1 MYLGE
6 NEITIILMNI
16 QSTWIMVS
24 AALVLLAGCGKKEQ
38 GTVKGNSGVT
48 AVKMTYSVFFPPTHV
63 QAKLAKEWA
72 DEINAR
78 SGGRIEITVFSGGAL
93 TKADQCY
100 QGVVDGISDIGMS
113 AFAYTR
119 GRFPLLEG
127 LDLPFGYPDGLS
139 ATRIVNEMVAK
150 YDPAETKDVKMLYVH
165 AHGPGIL
172 ASKRPVG
179 RLEDLKGLKVR
190 ATGFCSKI
198 VESLGGLPVSMPQG
212 ETYEALQKGVV
223 DATFCPVETLKGW
236 KQGEVVNCITDSKC
250 IGYTTAFFVAM
261 NRQKWE
267 ALPTELRKVIE
278 EVSGEWVVK
287 HGVAWNAA
295 DRDGLQFIVDLKRSI
310 LPLSPQEQKL
320 WVDKVSPLLR
330 EYAAKATQNGLPGE
344 AFLNDLKV
352 AVAEARVQAQKK

>member
-1 MYLGE
+1 
-6 NEITIILMNI
+6 MNI
-16 QSTWIMVS
+16 KSSWV
-24 AALVLLAGCGKKEQ
+24 AALAAVVLFAGCGKKEQ
-38 GTVKGNSGVT
+38 GAVT
-48 AVKMTYSVFFPPTHV
+48 GKAGGPAVKMTYSVFFPPTHV
-63 QAKLAKEWA
+63 QAQLAKEWA

-78 SGGRIEITVFSGGAL
+78 SGGQIEITVFSGGAL

-127 LDLPFGYPDGLS
+127 LDLPLGYPDGLS
-139 ATRIVNEMVAK
+139 ATRIVNAMVKK
-150 YDPAETKDVKMLYVH
+150 YEPAETKDVKVLYVH

-190 ATGFCSKI
+190 ATGFASKI
-198 VESLGGLPVSMPQG
+198 VESLGGSPVSMPQG

-236 KQGEVVNCITDSKC
+236 KQGEVINCMTDSKC

-261 NRQKWE
+261 NLQKWE
-267 ALPTELRKVIE
+267 SLPVELRKMIE

-287 HGVAWNAA
+287 HGEAWNAA
-295 DRDGLQFIVDLKRSI
+295 DREGLQFIVDLKRSI
-310 LPLSPQEQKL
+310 LPLSPQEQAL
-320 WVDKVSPLLR
+320 WVEKVTPLLQ
-330 EYAAKATQNGLPGE
+330 EYAAKADQGGLPGA
-344 AFLNDLKV
+344 AFLNDLKA
-352 AVAEARVQAQKK
+352 AVAEARALAQKK

>member
-1 MYLGE
+1 
-6 NEITIILMNI
+6 MNI
-16 QSTWIMVS
+16 KCVVFAAV
-24 AALVLLAGCGKKEQ
+24 AALLSVTGCGKKNDRVQ
-38 GTVKGNSGVT
+38 VKGESGGP
-48 AVKMTYSVFFPPTHV
+48 ALKMTYSVFFPPTHV

-78 SGGRIEITVFSGGAL
+78 SGGRLEITVFSGGAL

-127 LDLPFGYPDGLS
+127 LDLPLGYPDGLS
-139 ATRIVNEMVAK
+139 ATRIVNMLAAK
-150 YDPAETKDVKMLYVH
+150 YAPAETKDVKVLYVH

-179 RLEDLKGLKVR
+179 SLADLKGVKVR

-198 VESLGGLPVSMPQG
+198 VESLGGSPVSMPQG

-236 KQGEVVNCITDSKC
+236 KQGEVITCMTDSKC

-261 NRQKWE
+261 NLQKWE
-267 ALPTELRKVIE
+267 SLPEDLRKVIAD
-278 EVSGEWVVK
+278 VSAEWVVK
-287 HGVAWNAA
+287 HGEAWNAA
-295 DRDGLQFIVDLKRSI
+295 DREGLQFIADLKRNI
-310 LPLSPQEQKL
+310 LPLSPQEQAL
-320 WVDKVSPLLR
+320 WVEKVSPLLK
-330 EYAAKATQNGLPGE
+330 EYVDKASQKGVPGE
-344 AFLNDLKV
+344 AFLNDLKA
-352 AVAEARVQAQKK
+352 AVAEARAQAQKK